1 MANDI
6 KQQAKLTLNKDKQKN
21 IEKKLKK
28 KLAAYS

>member
-6 KQQAKLTLNKDKQKN
+6 KQQAKLTLNKDKQK
-21 IEKKLKK
+21 IFKKNKK

>member
-6 KQQAKLTLNKDKQKN
+6 KQQAKLTLNKDKQK
-21 IEKKLKK
+21 ILKKLKK

>member
-28 KLAAYS
+28 KN